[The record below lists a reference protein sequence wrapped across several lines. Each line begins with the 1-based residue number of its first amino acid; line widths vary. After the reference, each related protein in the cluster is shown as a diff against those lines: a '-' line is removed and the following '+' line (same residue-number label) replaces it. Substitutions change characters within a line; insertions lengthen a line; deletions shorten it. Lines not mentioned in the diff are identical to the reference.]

1 MRLGRETIILSMRAF
16 LALAQSVRD
25 KGHRRFA
32 ALFSLRHR
40 YRRERLS
47 TEQEIL
53 LLAVQSTPWFR
64 CPPRI
69 TEINLC

>member
-47 TEQEIL
+47 TEQKFFADGSID
-53 LLAVQSTPWFR
+53 AMVSMPAAHH
-64 CPPRI
+64 
-69 TEINLC
+69 

>member
-47 TEQEIL
+47 TEQEF

-64 CPPRI
+64 CLPRI
-69 TEINLC
+69 TENNLC